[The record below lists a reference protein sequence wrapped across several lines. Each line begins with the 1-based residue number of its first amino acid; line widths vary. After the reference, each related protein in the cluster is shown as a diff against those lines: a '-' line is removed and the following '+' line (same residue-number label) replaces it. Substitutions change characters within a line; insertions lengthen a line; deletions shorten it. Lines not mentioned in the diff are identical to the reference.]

1 MAISRKTVS
10 IIWIA
15 LGFALIIAGGLTS
28 LYVVPAVRQ
37 VSERIP
43 LSLLS
48 VAAVFGGIFLIV
60 RFALKLEDV
69 GGPSQETTHIPGL
82 DTDVRSTGE
91 SAK

>member
-1 MAISRKTVS
+1 MAISRKTVC
-10 IIWIA
+10 ITWIA
-15 LGFALIIAGGLTS
+15 LGFGLVIAGGLTS
-28 LYVVPAVRQ
+28 LYVVPAIRQ

-48 VAAVFGGIFLIV
+48 VVAVLAGIFLIV

-69 GGPSQETTHIPGL
+69 GGPVQEIHIPGL

-91 SAK
+91 PAK